1 MKAQAVLL
9 GLLAC
14 YPRLPEFLQLKL
26 HRTRRSFSKATGIAT
41 IAPSSPAKR
50 SRR

>member
-9 GLLAC
+9 DLLAC
-14 YPRLPEFLQLKL
+14 YPRLPELLQLKL
-26 HRTRRSFSKATGIAT
+26 HVTRRSFSKTIGIAT